1 MLNSKSLATL
11 YIGVKEQR
19 KVVEWRCMRET
30 IFQLFEGLIW
40 RTIVLKVPR
49 SFLLGTFYRP
59 PKTSNHYDKEFMTR
73 LEIILGLPIAECK
86 EIIITWDLNC
96 DLQEKRQTSAECT
109 QLRALFKCFDF
120 IQLINKATPI
130 TEDSET
136 LLDII
141 ATNCSQNISASCVIS
156 ASLNDHDMV
165 FCVRKI
171 NSKRA
176 PAQIKEFRNYGRY
189 DHGKFCQDLE
199 TVDWDTL
206 VNPMTE
212 EQHLCTVNEQWLN
225 FKTAFLDVGNQR
237 APFNYPK
244 ACSRI
249 K

>member
-1 MLNSKSLATL
+1 
-11 YIGVKEQR
+11 
-19 KVVEWRCMRET
+19 
-30 IFQLFEGLIW
+30 
-40 RTIVLKVPR
+40 
-49 SFLLGTFYRP
+49 
-59 PKTSNHYDKEFMTR
+59 
-73 LEIILGLPIAECK
+73 
-86 EIIITWDLNC
+86 
-96 DLQEKRQTSAECT
+96 
-109 QLRALFKCFDF
+109 
-120 IQLINKATPI
+120 
-130 TEDSET
+130 
-136 LLDII
+136 
-141 ATNCSQNISASCVIS
+141 
-156 ASLNDHDMV
+156 MV

-176 PAQIKEFRNYGRY
+176 QAQIKEFRNYGRY

>member
-1 MLNSKSLATL
+1 MLNSKSLAPL

-96 DLQEKRQTSAECT
+96 DLQAKRQTSAECT

-120 IQLINKATPI
+120 IRLINKATPI

-176 PAQIKEFRNYGRY
+176 QAQIKEFRNYGRPW
-189 DHGKFCQDLE
+189 GVLPRPRF
-199 TVDWDTL
+199 
-206 VNPMTE
+206 
-212 EQHLCTVNEQWLN
+212 LN
-225 FKTAFLDVGNQR
+225 VGNQR